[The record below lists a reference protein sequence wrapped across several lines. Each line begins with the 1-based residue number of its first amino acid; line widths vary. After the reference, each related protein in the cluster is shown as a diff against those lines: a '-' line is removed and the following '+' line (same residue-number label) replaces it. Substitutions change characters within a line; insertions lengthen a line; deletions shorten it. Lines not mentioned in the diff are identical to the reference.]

1 MIFNQIFAL
10 LFMLMANFWSPNWD
24 FRGGGGGFF
33 TFLRQKRDTVFV
45 NKIILRNLSALG
57 TTNSLEFF
65 FNAFLFDFVDL
76 IKSLIFIT
84 CWPFL
89 GSKRGFLI
97 LKLGSKTAILKD
109 FRYVIFLGKLKITI
123 LLLGYLFVFSVRCQK
138 YE

>member
-89 GSKRGFLI
+89 GSKRRFLT

-123 LLLGYLFVFSVRCQK
+123 LLLGYLLVSSVRCQK

>member
-24 FRGGGGGFF
+24 FHGGGGFF
-33 TFLRQKRDTVFV
+33 IFLRQKRDIVFV

-65 FNAFLFDFVDL
+65 FNAFLFDFVAL

-89 GSKRGFLI
+89 GSKRGFLT
-97 LKLGSKTAILKD
+97 LRLGSKTAILKD
-109 FRYVIFLGKLKITI
+109 FRYVIFLGEVKNYYTSA
-123 LLLGYLFVFSVRCQK
+123 GVFICFLSSMSKV
-138 YE
+138 